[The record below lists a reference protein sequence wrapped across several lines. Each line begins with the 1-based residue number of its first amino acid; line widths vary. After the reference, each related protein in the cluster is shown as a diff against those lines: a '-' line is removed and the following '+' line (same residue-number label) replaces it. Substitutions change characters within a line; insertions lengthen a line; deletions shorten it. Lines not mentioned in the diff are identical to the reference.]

1 MKPTIHII
9 DDDSAVRD
17 SFAQLLDMHGYETRQ
32 FADSASFLN
41 HPRGAQDCILLDIRM
56 PYISGL
62 ELQQELL
69 RRGRAEPIVFVTGHG
84 DVALAVKAMKAGAA
98 NFLQKPCGEEA
109 LLNAV
114 RDALEAKPE
123 SRRCG
128 EEVDE
133 HARDALARLTARER
147 EVLDLVCK
155 GLSSK
160 AIARQLEISVR
171 TVDIHR
177 SNMMSK
183 TDTRNVVELV
193 RVAFA
198 GGFISDR
205 PATVSEN

>member
-1 MKPTIHII
+1 MKQTIHII

-17 SFAQLLDMHGYETRQ
+17 SFAQLLDLHGYETRQ

-114 RDALEAKPE
+114 REALEAKPE
-123 SRRCG
+123 ARQHG
-128 EEVDE
+128 EVDE

-177 SNMMSK
+177 ANMMNK

-205 PATVSEN
+205 PANVVEN